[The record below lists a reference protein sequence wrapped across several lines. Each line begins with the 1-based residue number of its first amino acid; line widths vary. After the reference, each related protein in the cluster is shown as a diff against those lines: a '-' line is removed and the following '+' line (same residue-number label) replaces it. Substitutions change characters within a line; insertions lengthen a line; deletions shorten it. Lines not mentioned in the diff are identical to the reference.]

1 VIEAGLVWVGKVRV
15 TNPRALVSASA
26 PLHIEEPRV
35 LRGTVKLRAALEG
48 FGVVV
53 AGRTALDLGASTGG
67 FTVAL
72 LEAGAKRVY
81 AVDAGHGQLLG
92 RLRQDPRVVNRERTN
107 LGALDADLIPDVVD
121 IVTMD
126 LSYLAIARAVPQLER
141 LAFAERADLVALVK
155 PMFELDLASAP
166 VDDASIDRARARASA
181 GLVASGWDVIA
192 SLPSPVPGAGG
203 ARELFVHARRRAKV
217 APAPPEWDAGP

>member
-1 VIEAGLVWVGKVRV
+1 VAGLVWVGKVRV
-15 TNPRALVSASA
+15 DNPRALVDAAA
-26 PLHIEEPRV
+26 PLDVEEPRV
-35 LRGTVKLRAALEG
+35 LRGTVKLRAALDG

-53 AGRTALDLGASTGG
+53 TGRTVLDLGASTGG

-92 RLRQDPRVVNRERTN
+92 RLRQDPRVVNLERTN
-107 LGALDADLIPDVVD
+107 LGALDAARVPEVIDV
-121 IVTMD
+121 VTMD

-141 LAFAERADLVALVK
+141 LAFADGADLVALVK
-155 PMFELDLASAP
+155 PMFELDRASAP
-166 VDDASIDRARARASA
+166 VDDASIDLARARASA
-181 GLVASGWDVIA
+181 GLAASGWDVVA
-192 SLPSPVPGAGG
+192 SIPSPVPGAGG

-217 APAPPEWDAGP
+217 APPPSGCNPGP

>member
-1 VIEAGLVWVGKVRV
+1 VRV
-15 TNPRALVSASA
+15 DNPRALVDATA
-26 PLHIEEPRV
+26 PLHVEEPRA
-35 LRGTVKLRAALEG
+35 LRGTIKLRAALDG

-67 FTVAL
+67 FTIAL

-107 LGALDADLIPDVVD
+107 LGALDAHLIPDVIEV
-121 IVTMD
+121 VTMD

-141 LAFAERADLVALVK
+141 LVFADGTDLVALVK

-181 GLVASGWDVIA
+181 GLRASGWDVVA
-192 SLPSPVPGAGG
+192 SLPSPVTGAGG
-203 ARELFVHARRRAKV
+203 ARELFIHARRPKV
-217 APAPPEWDAGP
+217 APPRPEWDAGP